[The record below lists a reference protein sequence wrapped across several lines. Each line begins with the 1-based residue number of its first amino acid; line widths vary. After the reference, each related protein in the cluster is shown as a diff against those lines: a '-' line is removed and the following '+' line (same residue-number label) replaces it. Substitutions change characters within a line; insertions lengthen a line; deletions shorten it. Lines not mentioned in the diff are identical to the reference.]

1 MSTARTPLVS
11 IQVPAYN
18 AARWLPGLCESIQAQ
33 TYPHYEV
40 LIGDDGSTDN
50 TASVMAPFLQDGR
63 FQIIRWQNNSGLC
76 RGMEIMFTA
85 MRGEYWCCTG
95 ADDRFCPAFLEK
107 RVEMLEANP
116 QAFMVHGRPELINE
130 AGEPA
135 PDALPLLE
143 LPTQLSPPRSLEVLL
158 EHDVVNAPSVM
169 VRTSVTR
176 QILPFFHWKWEY
188 APDWFIWILL
198 AATGFDLL
206 YDDRVLSQYRVH
218 SNSLSLSPGKKELR
232 RAEVRLMP
240 LAALRLAAGYSYWG
254 AVAWGR
260 WGRTLYLRW
269 LRQAAAL
276 KWRGGLRPDWIQVAA
291 NAYYGGKGRRV
302 AFWGQ
307 LARHF
312 AGLVAA
318 DLRHRNSQKRQRFI
332 VSGLA
337 EIEDPIF
344 S

>member
-1 MSTARTPLVS
+1 MSSARTPLVS

-50 TASVMAPFLQDGR
+50 TASVMAPFLEDKR
-63 FQIIRWQNNSGLC
+63 FRIVRWENNSGLC

-107 RVEMLEANP
+107 RVELLESNP

-130 AGEPA
+130 AGEPVR
-135 PDALPLLE
+135 DALPLLDPPE
-143 LPTQLSPPRSLEVLL
+143 RLSPLRSLEMLL

-169 VRTSVTR
+169 VRTSVT
-176 QILPFFHWKWEY
+176 QQVLPFFHWKWEY
-188 APDWFIWILL
+188 APDWFMWILL

-206 YDDRVLSQYRVH
+206 YDKRVLSRYRVH
-218 SNSLSLSPGKKELR
+218 SSSLSLSPEKMDLR

-240 LAALRLAAGYSYWG
+240 LVALRLAAGFSHWG
-254 AVAWGR
+254 AVAWSR
-260 WGRTLYLRW
+260 WGRTLYHRW

-276 KWRGGLRPDWIQVAA
+276 KWRGALRPDWMQLGAH
-291 NAYYGGKGRRV
+291 AYYNAKGRKASV
-302 AFWGQ
+302 WVE
-307 LARHF
+307 LAKHSM
-312 AGLVAA
+312 GLLAA
-318 DLRHRNSQKRQRFI
+318 DLRHRRAQQRQSFI

-337 EIEDPIF
+337 EVEDSIF
-344 S
+344 R